1 MPQLSVTIIDVGWG
15 DCILVDSQDDAGD
28 HRFGLIDC
36 NDYERQR
43 TALPFVKRYLER
55 SRIDWKEK
63 DHNFEWVL
71 LTHGHADHA
80 RGLKE
85 MLRTF
90 GTRHFWY
97 PKSVASTSY
106 GVLLDYANRSKQVL
120 HHQAV
125 DETKSLGPPEVNFHA
140 DLRILWPN
148 DDQIDKKNENN
159 NSVVLAIT
167 LDDVSIVLT
176 GDAEAEN
183 WPEIIPRLPKN
194 PTYLQVP
201 HHGGRNG
208 VFDRN
213 DETPWLDHVR
223 ARKTRLMMSSH
234 VVPHGHPHP
243 DVVTELANRRF
254 VAYRTDK
261 NYHVTLTTRGDKVSV
276 GYAHASGRLPR

>member
-1 MPQLSVTIIDVGWG
+1 MAFCSTTRG
-15 DCILVDSQDDAGD
+15 D
-28 HRFGLIDC
+28 
-36 NDYERQR
+36 
-43 TALPFVKRYLER
+43 R
-55 SRIDWKEK
+55 S
-63 DHNFEWVL
+63 
-71 LTHGHADHA
+71 G
-80 RGLKE
+80 
-85 MLRTF
+85 
-90 GTRHFWY
+90 
-97 PKSVASTSY
+97 
-106 GVLLDYANRSKQVL
+106 VL

-125 DETKSLGPPEVNFHA
+125 DESKSLGAPEVTFHA

-167 LDDVSIVLT
+167 LDDVTIVLT

-194 PTYLQVP
+194 PTYIQVP

-208 VFDRN
+208 VFDTN
-213 DETPWLDHVR
+213 DETPWLDHLR

-234 VVPHGHPHP
+234 VVPHGHPHQ
-243 DVVTELANRRF
+243 DVVTELAKRNF